1 MLVVR
6 AIEDQP
12 EKGIKKGQKFRLYIV
27 DSHHHMGREKGHTNT
42 PSGAYD
48 FYAQLWFEM
57 QRMVKDMKESDALLF
72 EPVDVVPPALPSKC
86 FSSRK
91 SWTRLNHGWLVD
103 KTIVF
108 PFTDDYSGGEGK
120 AASFKVSNDKIA
132 GWTTRAP
139 HSTRLIGFARVDPRD
154 SLRSTNAAVR
164 ELSRAV
170 TKLGLRGLK
179 LHPVAQLFVE
189 DIEDEMTLRVVRK
202 AGELKVPIIFDTRN
216 VRTARR
222 IHAMVEAMRDEPK
235 YAKAMKGLKVILAHC
250 GMSPGDPHFH
260 KLLRDPVIYG
270 ETSTLHDQDVP
281 VLFQTAVDMLANS
294 SFHWS
299 EKILFGTDF
308 SFLSV
313 QAVDV
318 ILHLLSRD
326 FVGSLSDV
334 QRILGGNALFLV
346 GTPFRTKRMAHETPR
361 MLTCTQ
367 KKKPARS
374 ALETS
379 LIARIAEGVLDLAS
393 LDYMLPPKTTW
404 PDLRPMSAGGDN
416 GIYFDSYFMTLQTRD
431 DAREFIVWVKSHPN
445 DMISCIILN
454 DYEKAAM
461 LSTELVRQKKHTILS
476 TDLISNSQLFST
488 PDEFV
493 SAIESLL
500 G

>member
-27 DSHHHMGREKGHTNT
+27 DAHHHMGREKGHTNT
-42 PSGAYD
+42 PSGAYE
-48 FYAQLWFEM
+48 FYALLWFEM
-57 QRMVKDMKESDALLF
+57 QRMARDLKESDALLF
-72 EPVDVVPPALPSKC
+72 EPVDVVPPTLPSKC

-91 SWTRLNHGWLVD
+91 SWARLNHGWLVD
-103 KTIVF
+103 RTIVF
-108 PFTDDYSGGEGK
+108 PFTDDYLGESK

-139 HSTRLIGFARVDPRD
+139 HSTRLIGFARVDPKD
-154 SLRSTNAAVR
+154 SMRSKNAAVR

-189 DIEDEMTLRVVRK
+189 EIEDEMTLRVVRK

-216 VRTARR
+216 VRTAQR
-222 IHAMVEAMRDEPK
+222 IHALVEAMRDEPK

-260 KLLRDPVIYG
+260 ELLRDPVIYG

-281 VLFQTAVDMLANS
+281 VLFRTATDMLANAG
-294 SFHWS
+294 FHWS
-299 EKILFGTDF
+299 EKLLFGTDY

-313 QAVDV
+313 QAADV

-326 FVGSLSDV
+326 FLGSLSDI
-334 QRILGGNALFLV
+334 QRILGGNALSLV
-346 GTPFRTKRMAHETPR
+346 GTPFRTKRMAHENPR

-374 ALETS
+374 ALETG
-379 LIARIAEGVLDLAS
+379 LIAKIAEGALDLAS
-393 LDYMLPPKTTW
+393 LDYMLPPKKTW
-404 PDLRPMSAGGDN
+404 PDLRPISAGGDN
-416 GIYFDSYFMTLQTRD
+416 GIYFDSYFMTLRTRD
-431 DAREFIVWVKSHPN
+431 DEREFMIWGKSHPS

-454 DYEKAAM
+454 DYEKATM
-461 LSTELVRQKKHTILS
+461 LSTELAQQKKHPILS
-476 TDLISNSQLFST
+476 TDLTSNSQLFST
-488 PDEFV
+488 PNEFI
-493 SAIESLL
+493 SAIESML